1 MLPKRYLAFYKHALL
16 WFVVGGTCWI
26 FFTSVY
32 IALLIPLALVDLWLS
47 FCLGLMFRV
56 PVKRANKQPPIGW
69 EFETFVVDEYPVR
82 WLSKQ
87 IDEEKPLAILIH
99 GWNSTASN
107 MIGRSDLYED
117 LGYNVVLFEMRA
129 HGGNQ
134 PVEHWAAMHIC
145 YDLECVLKEFN
156 QRGWL
161 SNGFIVHGHS
171 LGGFVAQRVL
181 RPEIETSAKAL
192 GMILESPVTSY
203 EYINNQSSEYL
214 RIPQFL
220 HKFMMYRLLNFYN
233 VLNSEQ
239 YAIRSIEDLST
250 PKWGFPTCPTLL
262 VQAKHDSTLGAK
274 HAQLLIDVHRNRDSN
289 FKYHI
294 VDDMKHAN
302 EATNTVRDQLIRT
315 WMNKESLFFA

>member
-1 MLPKRYLAFYKHALL
+1 MLPRRYLVFYKHALL
-16 WFVVGGTCWI
+16 WALICILIGILLSPVYFV
-26 FFTSVY
+26 
-32 IALLIPLALVDLWLS
+32 LLIPLAIVDLWLS
-47 FCLGLMFRV
+47 ICLGLMFRV
-56 PVKRANKQPPIGW
+56 PTKRTNKQPSGGW
-69 EFETFVVDEYPVR
+69 VYETFMVDQYPVR
-82 WLSKQ
+82 WLLKQ
-87 IDEEKPLAILIH
+87 IDESKPLAILIH
-99 GWNSTASN
+99 GWNSTATN
-107 MIGRSDLYED
+107 MIGRSELYER

-145 YDLECVLKEFN
+145 YDLERVLQMFN

-181 RPEIETSAKAL
+181 RPDIETSANAL

-220 HKFMMYRLLNFYN
+220 HKFMMHRLLNFYN

-250 PKWGFPTCPTLL
+250 PNWGFPTCPTLL
-262 VQAKHDSTLGAK
+262 VQAKHDSTLGTK
-274 HAQLLIDVHRNRDSN
+274 HAQLLIDIHHTHESN

-294 VDDMKHAN
+294 VDDLKHAN
-302 EATNTVRDQLIRT
+302 EARNAVRDRLIRT
-315 WMNKESLFFA
+315 WMDEQSLFFA